1 MIADN
6 QTKTLPN
13 FADLWQHTLKWEP
26 TESQQQ
32 QFQDLYQ
39 QILLG
44 NAQLNLTRIT
54 EPEDFW
60 EKHLWDS
67 LAGLLAVT
75 NETPSLSVI
84 DIGTGGGFPGIPV
97 AIAHPDWQ
105 VTLLDSTRK
114 KINFLALLIEELKL
128 ENLKT
133 LAARAEEVGRNQLH
147 RDSYDLALIRAVGGA
162 SICAEYALPLVKPDG
177 FAILYRGHWSE
188 EETEALQPALTQ
200 LGAKIEAI
208 YQLSTPITNG
218 DRHCI
223 YLRKLIPTPPE
234 YPRAIGIP
242 TQHPL

>member
-1 MIADN
+1 MIANN
-6 QTKTLPN
+6 QTKILPI
-13 FADLWQHTLKWEP
+13 FADLWQNTLKWQP
-26 TESQQQ
+26 TETQQQ

-39 QILLG
+39 QILIG

-67 LAGLLAVT
+67 LAGLVGVT
-75 NETPSLSVI
+75 IEIPLSVI

-97 AIAHPDWQ
+97 GIAHPDWQ

-133 LAARAEEVGRNQLH
+133 LAARAEEVGRDQLH
-147 RDSYDLALIRAVGGA
+147 RDRYDLALIRAVGGV

-177 FAILYRGHWSE
+177 FAILYRGHWSD
-188 EETEALQPALTQ
+188 EETEALQPVLAK
-200 LGAKIEAI
+200 LGAKLEAI
-208 YQLSTPITNG
+208 HQLSTPLTNG

-223 YLRKLIPTPPE
+223 YLRKIIPTPAE